1 MSIQFIGLI
10 LFFAVF
16 AYFYSSYFSNFPS
29 ATVCSQRMHD
39 LYKKAYTGTMHR
51 KSQRFG
57 SLGMGVGEGLRWV
70 FDFAITAVLIGVLPW
85 GFPVL
90 ASWEVVAGLMPR
102 LFYSVNILQ
111 LDTSIFSKSLK
122 FKQSVLKSFFYFPLI
137 FLRVVIRPVTL
148 TVRML
153 ANALVGAIICH
164 SVGKK
169 VIYGFIYGW
178 GVDPRPFFYLSIVI
192 IWELVVILVQR
203 SLFLGLAKIYFS
215 PTPVKFKVKV

>member
-1 MSIQFIGLI
+1 MSLQFLGLI
-10 LFFAVF
+10 SFFIIF
-16 AYFYSSYFSNFPS
+16 AYFYFSYFSNLPS
-29 ATVCSQRMHD
+29 AAACNQRMHD

-57 SLGMGVGEGLRWV
+57 ALGMGIGEGLRWV
-70 FDFAITAVLIGVLPW
+70 FDLAITAVLIGILPW

-90 ASWEVVAGLMPR
+90 ASWEVVAGLMPS
-102 LFYSVNILQ
+102 LFYSVNIMQ
-111 LDTSIFSKSLK
+111 VDTRIFRKSLK
-122 FKQSVLKSFFYFPLI
+122 FKQSVLKSFLYFPLI
-137 FLRVVIRPVTL
+137 FLSVVIRPVTL

-153 ANALVGAIICH
+153 ANALVGAIIGH

-169 VIYGFIYGW
+169 VMYGFIYGW

-192 IWELVVILVQR
+192 VWELVVILVQS